1 MGMNRMAPQNP
12 LFRGAQ
18 QMNRGGGLLSQLF
31 GRGTAARGLGMNGLA
46 GMQNA
51 GRAAAGGG
59 SLLQNLTNPAGISGF
74 LNNTQQ
80 VIKTA
85 QTIGPMIQ
93 QYGPIV
99 KNLPAMWKLYRGLK
113 SATADTETEATKAT
127 DKNENREESSTNNAP
142 SSAKKKPTP
151 KKGQNRHTGTTR
163 KKAPSTHAKTSTNRE
178 KGASVPKLYI

>member
-1 MGMNRMAPQNP
+1 MNRMAPPNP

-31 GRGTAARGLGMNGLA
+31 GRGTGARGMGMNGLA

-51 GRAAAGGG
+51 GRAATGGG

-113 SATADTETEATKAT
+113 SATADTDTKAT
-127 DKNENREESSTNNAP
+127 ETTEKNENQEESSDNKAA
-142 SSAKKKPTP
+142 SSAKKKPIS
-151 KKGQNRHTGTTR
+151 KKGQGSQSGMAR
-163 KKAPSTHAKTSTNRE
+163 KKSPSTHTKMSTNRE
-178 KGASVPKLYI
+178 KGASIPKLYI